1 MSPFAV
7 IPRRGFGVVLVA
19 CLLFSAPAL
28 LAQPGRIPRPVDNL
42 RTVPLK
48 GNRTPR
54 AHPQDDQG
62 RVDSLSRIGGMRL
75 RLKPSPSQTA
85 EIERLL
91 AGQQDPASPD
101 YRNWLTPEEY
111 ADRFGL
117 SPDDFATV
125 LAWLQAQGFS
135 LDYVARARDWV
146 GFSGTAGQVEK
157 AFHTEIHRYTAGGE
171 THYANATDPLIP
183 ADLEPVVQ
191 VIRGLDDYRIKP
203 MARKIRPLP
212 LVSGNGAHVLGPADL
227 ALPRAMLDVV
237 SRIRSESSDHRAA
250 PKGRASVAFAA

>member
-7 IPRRGFGVVLVA
+7 IPRRGFGVVLVS

-62 RVDSLSRIGGMRL
+62 RVDPLGRIGGMRL
-75 RLKPSPSQTA
+75 RLKPSPSQAA

-117 SPDDFATV
+117 TRTISPPSCRGCKRKGSAWTTWQEPATGSASAARPARWRRRFTRRFTATRLV
-125 LAWLQAQGFS
+125 ERRTTPMPPILSFRRIWNRWCRSCAAWTTTAS
-135 LDYVARARDWV
+135 SRWRAK
-146 GFSGTAGQVEK
+146 SG
-157 AFHTEIHRYTAGGE
+157 
-171 THYANATDPLIP
+171 
-183 ADLEPVVQ
+183 
-191 VIRGLDDYRIKP
+191 
-203 MARKIRPLP
+203 
-212 LVSGNGAHVLGPADL
+212 
-227 ALPRAMLDVV
+227 
-237 SRIRSESSDHRAA
+237 RS
-250 PKGRASVAFAA
+250 P

>member
-28 LAQPGRIPRPVDNL
+28 LAQPGSIPRPVDNL

-62 RVDSLSRIGGMRL
+62 RGDPLGGMGRGL
-75 RLKPSPSQTA
+75 RPPPSQTA

-91 AGQQDPASPD
+91 AGQQDRASPD

-111 ADRFGL
+111 ADR
-117 SPDDFATV
+117 
-125 LAWLQAQGFS
+125 
-135 LDYVARARDWV
+135 
-146 GFSGTAGQVEK
+146 
-157 AFHTEIHRYTAGGE
+157 
-171 THYANATDPLIP
+171 
-183 ADLEPVVQ
+183 
-191 VIRGLDDYRIKP
+191 
-203 MARKIRPLP
+203 
-212 LVSGNGAHVLGPADL
+212 
-227 ALPRAMLDVV
+227 
-237 SRIRSESSDHRAA
+237 RAA
-250 PKGRASVAFAA
+250 ARS

>member
-7 IPRRGFGVVLVA
+7 IPRRGFGVVLVS

-62 RVDSLSRIGGMRL
+62 RVDPLSRIGGMRL
-75 RLKPSPSQTA
+75 RLKPSPSQAA

-101 YRNWLTPEEY
+101 YRNWLTPGAARPHSETS
-111 ADRFGL
+111 GQP
-117 SPDDFATV
+117 PD
-125 LAWLQAQGFS
+125 
-135 LDYVARARDWV
+135 
-146 GFSGTAGQVEK
+146 
-157 AFHTEIHRYTAGGE
+157 
-171 THYANATDPLIP
+171 
-183 ADLEPVVQ
+183 
-191 VIRGLDDYRIKP
+191 
-203 MARKIRPLP
+203 
-212 LVSGNGAHVLGPADL
+212 
-227 ALPRAMLDVV
+227 
-237 SRIRSESSDHRAA
+237 
-250 PKGRASVAFAA
+250 